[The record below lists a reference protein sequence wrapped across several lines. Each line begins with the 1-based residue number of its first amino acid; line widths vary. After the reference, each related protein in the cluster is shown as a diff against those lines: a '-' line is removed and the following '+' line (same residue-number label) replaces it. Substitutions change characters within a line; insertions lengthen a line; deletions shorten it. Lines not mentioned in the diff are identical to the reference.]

1 MIKSNFEHHSLSF
14 ILYSQL
20 VVLHQERYALV
31 SALNIILYHS
41 SFFTLN
47 LLYFTKRY
55 ALVSAMGYFFNTVWL
70 WTYSSTKNKGNTTT
84 PNIALFF
91 KIFTTQKLLSSNI
104 NQVFTFK
111 IFPNI
116 CRSDNHASKQIP
128 PFPPTHTYT
137 CKNRYFGRLLKLGT
151 F

>member
-1 MIKSNFEHHSLSF
+1 MKNVCNFVNLFKIPCPILQLSNLMDMMQCKWSNQ
-14 ILYSQL
+14 I
-20 VVLHQERYALV
+20 
-31 SALNIILYHS
+31 LNIILYH

-70 WTYSSTKNKGNTTT
+70 WTYSSTKNKGNTKT

-116 CRSDNHASKQIP
+116 CRSENHASKQIP
-128 PFPPTHTYT
+128 PAYTYIH
-137 CKNRYFGRLLKLGT
+137 KQK
-151 F
+151 